1 MLWRRAVG
9 SAPFASV
16 PLVSYIDGDGKLDII
31 AVPSTGDVY
40 VLQGE
45 TGQNVANGHWPY
57 TAQMT
62 SVHASPIQVPCD
74 GVFLSNKIYLQH
86 LCVGIHEVGGL

>member
-74 GVFLSNKIYLQH
+74 GVFFYQIKYIYNT
-86 LCVGIHEVGGL
+86 CV